1 MRHST
6 HRGAGVKIEQGYL
19 ARGQE
24 ATARVRTFGA
34 KGFLTIKGKTTGISR
49 QEFEYEIPLEDAQAL
64 LTLCEGGIIRK
75 RRWLVEI
82 ESHIWEVDR
91 FEGDNAGL
99 IVAEIE
105 LQTEKSYLPNQN
117 GLVQKSVMIHAIS
130 MVRFHAILTKLGLHD
145 SSSKAC
151 GLKQIKDSS
160 NHCLIRLSRCG

>member
-1 MRHST
+1 MGVEIERKFLVHNAPFDT
-6 HRGAGVKIEQGYL
+6 WGTGVKIEQGYL

-64 LTLCEGGIIRK
+64 LTLCEGGIIIK

-105 LQTEKSYLPNQN
+105 LKTEKELFTKPKWLGPEVSDDPRYFN
-117 GLVQKSVMIHAIS
+117 GA
-130 MVRFHAILTKLGLHD
+130 
-145 SSSKAC
+145 
-151 GLKQIKDSS
+151 
-160 NHCLIRLSRCG
+160 LSRYPYQAWTS